1 MKEGSPG
8 RVGVEDRSLV
18 VRGLLPKAQV
28 ATSVGMGVAVTL
40 AAVWAQYMVT
50 VLLVPGG
57 TSPLPEV
64 VWWAVLLGV
73 VVACGLATPVAVRL
87 WKSGMEGLRESGAT
101 DLGRALHDRVPAPR
115 ANVAVVG
122 PEEKDA
128 ERQLLE
134 AIDRHGQITPARAAL
149 ETPLTVAEADR
160 MLSELARGGHLQVRV
175 EGGKL
180 LYGL

>member
-1 MKEGSPG
+1 
-8 RVGVEDRSLV
+8 
-18 VRGLLPKAQV
+18 
-28 ATSVGMGVAVTL
+28 MGVAVAL

-57 TSPLPEV
+57 PSPLPEV
-64 VWWAVLLGV
+64 VWWAVLLG

-87 WKSGMEGLRESGAT
+87 WKSGMEGMRESGAT
-101 DLGRALHDRVPAPR
+101 DRGRALRDRVPAPH

-128 ERQLLE
+128 ERRLLE

-149 ETPLTVAEADR
+149 ETSLTVAEADR
-160 MLSELARGGHLQVRV
+160 MLSELAKGGHLEVRV